1 MRGLVVPLVVPLNVV
16 LANERALTPGLVARE
31 LALAL
36 VDGLD
41 VDLEVVGPSEH

>member
-1 MRGLVVPLVVPLNVV
+1 MRGLVVPLEVV
-16 LANERALTPGLVARE
+16 LPTERALAPGLVARE

-41 VDLEVVGPSEH
+41 VDLQVMGPSEH